1 MRLVPDQPPVNL
13 DEFEALARQR
23 LPEPFYDF
31 FAGGAGDEWTLGEN
45 RRAYERWAIR
55 PRILRDVAAVDC
67 TVTLLGQ
74 TMSAPILVAPTAFQ
88 RLAHPDGELAMA
100 RAAAATGTTM
110 VVSTVASCTLEEI
123 AGTGVSRW
131 FQLYLQRDRA
141 KTEEL
146 VRRADAAGYTALVL
160 TVDAPVLGRRERD
173 ERNNLVFPPEV
184 RMANLEDGALPVAES
199 GSSQP
204 LHFSQMKAVETWD
217 DVAWLRSLT
226 SMPLVLK
233 GVLNG
238 DDAARAAEA
247 GAAGVIVSNHGGRQL
262 DGSRATI
269 DALPEVVAA
278 AGDRLEVLVDG
289 GIRRGVHVVKAL
301 ALGAQA
307 VLVGRSPLWGLAV
320 DGEAGVRRVMEMLR
334 DEFARAMA
342 LVGAA
347 SVREVDRSLLV
358 RAGEPAT

>member
-141 KTEEL
+141 TTEEL

-204 LHFSQMKAVETWD
+204 LHFAQMKAVETWD

-262 DGSRATI
+262 DGVVPTAI
-269 DALPEVVAA
+269 VLEKIAAVAA
-278 AGDRLEVLVDG
+278 PAPVLVDG
-289 GIRRGVHVVKAL
+289 GVRSGRDVLRALCLGARGVLIGRPYLWALAISGASGVAEILLRYRLELENAL
-301 ALGAQA
+301 ALTGCS
-307 VLVGRSPLWGLAV
+307 SPA
-320 DGEAGVRRVMEMLR
+320 DADR
-334 DEFARAMA
+334 D
-342 LVGAA
+342 
-347 SVREVDRSLLV
+347 LLV
-358 RAGEPAT
+358 RWTPA